1 MKEKINLE
9 YRYYKKIEENQEKI
23 KRIYHDIN
31 NHMICISNL
40 SNEKDV
46 KEYVKSLDLN
56 IGYINFNFGN
66 KILDI
71 IISEKYQ
78 LCKDKG
84 IRFDIVADFSKL
96 DFIDM
101 MDLCVIF
108 SNALDNAIE
117 ACDKILDDSK
127 DKYISVNVTYINS
140 FCFIK
145 IENSKINEINIKNN
159 NFITNIFCIINKSC
173 EVRGCAYYEHNN
185 TGLYCQHNRSAFLH
199 IDRSY
204 CIIDIFKC
212 TENYSSAGKDRG
224 L

>member
-1 MKEKINLE
+1 MAFEGLSDKLGKVFSKL
-9 YRYYKKIEENQEKI
+9 K
-23 KRIYHDIN
+23 
-31 NHMICISNL
+31 NHGKL
-40 SNEKDV
+40 NEKDV

-108 SNALDNAIE
+108 SFSQQLLL
-117 ACDKILDDSK
+117 KI
-127 DKYISVNVTYINS
+127 
-140 FCFIK
+140 
-145 IENSKINEINIKNN
+145 
-159 NFITNIFCIINKSC
+159 IFQQC
-173 EVRGCAYYEHNN
+173 
-185 TGLYCQHNRSAFLH
+185 
-199 IDRSY
+199 
-204 CIIDIFKC
+204 
-212 TENYSSAGKDRG
+212 
-224 L
+224 

>member
-140 FCFIK
+140 LMWKNIIQQMVLLQIK
-145 IENSKINEINIKNN
+145 KINLCME
-159 NFITNIFCIINKSC
+159 
-173 EVRGCAYYEHNN
+173 
-185 TGLYCQHNRSAFLH
+185 
-199 IDRSY
+199 
-204 CIIDIFKC
+204 
-212 TENYSSAGKDRG
+212 
-224 L
+224 